1 MLDSRCW
8 SLRSY
13 RENEREPSGV
23 WRPGATGSLWK
34 TSYPELHN
42 YLLFPSLGSLLVL
55 SVVLR
60 TSRERSSAEG
70 RSRRTRNSSSQVII
84 RLLLCV
90 LGYLEWSG
98 SWKIRYFYSK
108 AMTLSPIQLI
118 LDFRS
123 NSREDWNGLDVS
135 ILSGLLKISYDTS

>member
-1 MLDSRCW
+1 MPNDGCIHSLWFSRVVVTKCLNLDVDHSAVTGKMSANC
-8 SLRSY
+8 
-13 RENEREPSGV
+13 EPSV
-23 WRPGATGSLWK
+23 VRRQGATGSLWK
-34 TSYPELHN
+34 TSYPELDN

-90 LGYLEWSG
+90 LGYLE
-98 SWKIRYFYSK
+98 
-108 AMTLSPIQLI
+108 
-118 LDFRS
+118 
-123 NSREDWNGLDVS
+123 
-135 ILSGLLKISYDTS
+135 